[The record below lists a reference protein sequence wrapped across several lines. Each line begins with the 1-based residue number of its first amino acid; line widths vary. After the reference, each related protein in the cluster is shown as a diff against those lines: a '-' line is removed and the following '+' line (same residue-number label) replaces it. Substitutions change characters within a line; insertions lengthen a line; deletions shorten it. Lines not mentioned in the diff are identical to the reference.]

1 MGETPASINPVPAR
15 RRGWP
20 LFLLGVLLCA
30 LGPIVYLIQLKM
42 NVLVTPW
49 HAPILATL
57 GVLALIVW
65 IAQRPGWLRIA
76 GAIPFVLFCCFEW
89 FMLLVAFR
97 TPAYTGP
104 AVPEKKLPSF
114 ATTLAEGRSLTDKDL
129 ANGSRTA
136 LVFFRG
142 RW

>member
-1 MGETPASINPVPAR
+1 MGEIAAPASAVPAR

-30 LGPIVYLIQLKM
+30 LGPLSYFALLKLG
-42 NVLVTPW
+42 VLFTPW
-49 HAPILATL
+49 HVPILGTV
-57 GVLALIVW
+57 GVLALILW
-65 IAQRPGWLRIA
+65 IRQRPGWPRIA
-76 GAIPFVLFCCFEW
+76 GTIPFALFCCFEW
-89 FMLLVAFR
+89 FLLLVAFR
-97 TPAYTGP
+97 TPIYTGP
-104 AVPEKKLPSF
+104 ASPEKELPSF
-114 ATTLAEGRSLTDKDL
+114 ATTLASGQSLTSKDL